1 MKRTPAYLR
10 LLLTLLAA
18 CLLPTG
24 TAWALE
30 KVTLQLKWTHAFQFA
45 GYYAAIEKGY
55 YREAGL
61 DVQLREATPGV
72 DPLAAVM
79 ANEAQYGV
87 GTSSLLLARKAG
99 KPVVV
104 LAVIFQHSPLVLVT
118 RKDDKRRGIPVIQ
131 DIAGKRVMIE
141 PQSDELFAYLKQE
154 GILPEHLHQQPHSF
168 RPNDLIEG
176 RVDAMSAYVSNELFY
191 LDRSDFAYQVFSP
204 RMGGIDFYGDN
215 LYTTEQE
222 LRTHPERARAFREAS
237 MRGWQY
243 AMQHPEEI
251 ADLILAR
258 YSRQNPRD
266 FYLFEAQQMV
276 PLIRTDL
283 IEAGY
288 MSRGRWHHIADTYAD
303 LGLLPKDYDLA
314 GFIYEPDADRDLTP
328 LYAVLALLALVS
340 AISLYIHR
348 INRRLSH
355 ALNESRENL
364 AALEKLRQELV
375 AQRDHLEEMVAARTQ
390 ALSIAK
396 EAAEAANRAK
406 TTFLANMSH
415 ELRTPMNGIIGM
427 TELVRRKI
435 VDPKQID
442 QLDKA
447 SKAANHLLDIIND
460 ILDFAKIEAEHLEL
474 ASIDFTMSE
483 PVAEL
488 DSLVRRQAEE
498 KGLAFAIALAPEL
511 ADLPLRGDPARLG
524 QILLNLSSN
533 AIRFTDA
540 GSVDVRIATADE
552 TQDSILIRVDV
563 IDTGIGI
570 AEGNQLRLFSAF
582 EQADGSMTRKYG
594 GTGLGLV
601 ICKRLAELMG
611 GGIGVRSIL
620 GEGST
625 FWFTARLKKASPTA
639 PPISRPAP

>member
-154 GILPEHLHQQPHSF
+154 GILPEHLHQLPHSF

-288 MSRGRWHHIADTYAD
+288 MSRGRWRHIADTYAD

-639 PPISRPAP
+639 PLISRPAP